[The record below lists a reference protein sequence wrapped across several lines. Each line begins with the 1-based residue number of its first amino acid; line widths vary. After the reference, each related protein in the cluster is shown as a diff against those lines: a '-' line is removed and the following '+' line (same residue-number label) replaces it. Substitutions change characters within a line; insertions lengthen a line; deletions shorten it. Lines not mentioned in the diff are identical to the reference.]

1 MVGPQLTELTEYRA
15 NQNLCVSAPPHAMIN
30 HHLKKIMPP
39 IGTEYTS
46 LDICMILLPDFA
58 N

>member
-15 NQNLCVSAPPHAMIN
+15 NQNLCVSAPPHAIN
-30 HHLKKIMPP
+30 HLKKIMPP